1 MATFQGTGAWRARL
15 REASFKGIS
24 FHVEQQG
31 RASGRRI
38 VLHQYPKR
46 DLPWAEDMGRHAIR
60 YAMVGYVI
68 QAPIKPSNG
77 RSTYRTHLINYDEQ
91 RDALC
96 AVLDGEGPGPLM
108 DPYNPRFF
116 LAGYDSG
123 NPLWFAVERYNMT
136 ESRERG
142 GYAQFEMAFVEAGIP
157 GNTLAADINSVIKI
171 QQAANA
177 ASKAAADK
185 LNEQQAIPV
194 PDQKRLDDA
203 FKQFPTSSP
212 ST

>member
-1 MATFQGTGAWRARL
+1 MATFRGTGAWRARL
-15 REASFKGIS
+15 REASFKGVC

-46 DLPWAEDMGRHAIR
+46 DIPWAEDMGRHAMR
-60 YAMVGYVI
+60 YQIVGYVL

-77 RSTYRTHLINYDEQ
+77 RSFYRAHLINYDEQ

-96 AVLDGEGPGPLM
+96 AVLDGEGPGPLS
-108 DPYNPRFF
+108 DPYNPRMF
-116 LAGYDSG
+116 LAGYDAG
-123 NPLWFAVERYNMT
+123 NPLFFAVERYTMT

-142 GYAQFEMAFVEAGIP
+142 GYAQFEMSFVEAGIP
-157 GNTLAADINSVIKI
+157 GNELQANINSVVALAT
-171 QQAANA
+171 AANA

-185 LNEQQAIPV
+185 LNEQQSV
-194 PDQKRLDDA
+194 PLADQQRLDDA
-203 FKQFPTSSP
+203 FKQLP
-212 ST
+212 SR